1 MTKMRISSAKTA
13 QIHLILI
20 YQMKQIEYNKRNL
33 IKSQKNRREIRK
45 SDKQSMH
52 RNYNTKSI
60 LMYFK
65 N

>member
-1 MTKMRISSAKTA
+1 MTKLRISTAKPV

-20 YQMKQIEYNKRNL
+20 TQMKQIECNKRNL
-33 IKSQKNRREIRK
+33 IKSLKSRREIRK

-52 RNYNTKSI
+52 RNYNTKFT

>member
-1 MTKMRISSAKTA
+1 MTKLRISTTKTA

-20 YQMKQIEYNKRNL
+20 TQMKQIEYNKRNL
-33 IKSQKNRREIRK
+33 IKSLKSRREIRK

-52 RNYNTKSI
+52 RNYNTKFT